1 MKPGIY
7 NYVADVTTHAN
18 PCGAATTWVVSANT
32 RHVIRFGFLVDHFFF
47 LSFFVYSWVRAA
59 PSHVNRFLMIY
70 TSYDVIPRKDVP
82 FMGLFVAIPHLG
94 DQICQKPQFF
104 KRNVQKI
111 LNSAYYQ
118 NCCIDSNQILHNTKD
133 LQALIVGGPNT
144 AQQIQDGG
152 RPPF

>member
-1 MKPGIY
+1 
-7 NYVADVTTHAN
+7 
-18 PCGAATTWVVSANT
+18 
-32 RHVIRFGFLVDHFFF
+32 
-47 LSFFVYSWVRAA
+47 
-59 PSHVNRFLMIY
+59 
-70 TSYDVIPRKDVP
+70 
-82 FMGLFVAIPHLG
+82 MGLFVAIPHLG

-133 LQALIVGGPNT
+133 PQALIVGGPNT
-144 AQQIQDGG
+144 AQQIQDCG